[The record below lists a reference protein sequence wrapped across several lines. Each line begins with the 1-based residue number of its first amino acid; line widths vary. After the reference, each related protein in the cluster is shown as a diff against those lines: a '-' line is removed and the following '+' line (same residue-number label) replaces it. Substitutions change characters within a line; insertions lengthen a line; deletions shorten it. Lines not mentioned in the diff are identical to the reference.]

1 MVLYDREENED
12 TYETVYRIRIEGMR
26 MTLREGTIG
35 NSYQVTEI
43 QLEGKVKRRLQMLG
57 MTKGTEVRVL
67 NNKKSGSVI
76 MKVRGTRFAIGK
88 RIAEGIL
95 VEEGA
100 YEQ

>member
-1 MVLYDREENED
+1 
-12 TYETVYRIRIEGMR
+12 

-35 NSYQVTEI
+35 NRYQVKEI
-43 QLEGKVKRRLQMLG
+43 QLEDKVKRRLQMLG
-57 MTKGTEVRVL
+57 MTKGTEVRIL
-67 NNKKSGSVI
+67 NNKKSGSII
-76 MKVRGTRFAIGK
+76 MKVRGTRFAIGR

>member
-1 MVLYDREENED
+1 
-12 TYETVYRIRIEGMR
+12 
-26 MTLREGTIG
+26 MTLRDGTIG
-35 NSYQVTEI
+35 NKYKVKEI
-43 QLEGKVKRRLQMLG
+43 QLEDKVKRRLQMLG
-57 MTKGTEVRVL
+57 MTKGTGVQVL
-67 NNKKSGSVI
+67 NNKKSGSII

>member
-1 MVLYDREENED
+1 
-12 TYETVYRIRIEGMR
+12 

-35 NSYQVTEI
+35 NKYQVKEI
-43 QLEGKVKRRLQMLG
+43 QLEDKVKRRLQMLG
-57 MTKGTEVRVL
+57 MTKGTGVQVL
-67 NNKKSGSVI
+67 NNNKSGSII

>member
-1 MVLYDREENED
+1 
-12 TYETVYRIRIEGMR
+12 
-26 MTLREGTIG
+26 MTLRQGTIG
-35 NSYQVTEI
+35 NKYQVKEI
-43 QLEGKVKRRLQMLG
+43 QLEDKVKRRLQMLG
-57 MTKGTEVRVL
+57 MTKGTEVRIL
-67 NNKKSGSVI
+67 NNKKSGSII

>member
-1 MVLYDREENED
+1 
-12 TYETVYRIRIEGMR
+12 
-26 MTLREGTIG
+26 MTLRQGTIG
-35 NSYQVTEI
+35 NKYQVKEI
-43 QLEGKVKRRLQMLG
+43 QLEDKVKRRLQMLG

-67 NNKKSGSVI
+67 NNKKSGSII
-76 MKVRGTRFAIGK
+76 MKVRGTRFAVGR

>member
-1 MVLYDREENED
+1 
-12 TYETVYRIRIEGMR
+12 

-35 NSYQVTEI
+35 NKYQVKEI
-43 QLEGKVKRRLQMLG
+43 QLEDKVKRRLQMLG
-57 MTKGTEVRVL
+57 MTKGTGVQVF
-67 NNKKSGSVI
+67 NNKKSGSII

>member
-1 MVLYDREENED
+1 
-12 TYETVYRIRIEGMR
+12 

-35 NSYQVTEI
+35 NKYQVKEI
-43 QLEGKVKRRLQMLG
+43 QLEDKVKRRLQMLG
-57 MTKGTEVRVL
+57 MTKGTGVQVL
-67 NNKKSGSVI
+67 NNKKSGSII

-95 VEEGA
+95 VEEGV

>member
-1 MVLYDREENED
+1 
-12 TYETVYRIRIEGMR
+12 

-35 NSYQVTEI
+35 SRYEI
-43 QLEGKVKRRLQMLG
+43 IEIRLEDKVKRRLQMLG
-57 MTKGTEVRVL
+57 LTKGTAVWVL

-76 MKVRGTRFAIGK
+76 MKVRGTRFAAGR

>member
-1 MVLYDREENED
+1 
-12 TYETVYRIRIEGMR
+12 
-26 MTLREGTIG
+26 MTLRQGTIG
-35 NSYQVTEI
+35 SRYEVKEI
-43 QLEGKVKRRLQMLG
+43 QLEDKVKRRLQMLG
-57 MTKGTEVRVL
+57 LTKGTAVWVL

-76 MKVRGTRFAIGK
+76 MKVRGTRFAIGR

>member
-1 MVLYDREENED
+1 
-12 TYETVYRIRIEGMR
+12 
-26 MTLREGTIG
+26 MTLREGIIG
-35 NSYQVTEI
+35 NRYQVKEI
-43 QLEGKVKRRLQMLG
+43 QLEDKVKRRLQMLG

-76 MKVRGTRFAIGK
+76 MKVRGTRFAIGR

>member
-1 MVLYDREENED
+1 
-12 TYETVYRIRIEGMR
+12 

-35 NSYQVTEI
+35 SSYQVKEI
-43 QLEGKVKRRLQMLG
+43 QLEDKVKRRLQMLG

-67 NNKKSGSVI
+67 NNKKSGSII

-95 VEEGA
+95 VKEGD

>member
-1 MVLYDREENED
+1 
-12 TYETVYRIRIEGMR
+12 

-35 NSYQVTEI
+35 SSYRVTEI
-43 QLEGKVKRRLQMLG
+43 QLEDKVKRRLQMLG
-57 MTKGTEVRVL
+57 MTKDTEVHVL
-67 NNKKSGSVI
+67 NNKKSGSII

-95 VEEGA
+95 VEEEA

>member
-1 MVLYDREENED
+1 
-12 TYETVYRIRIEGMR
+12 

-35 NSYQVTEI
+35 NKYQVKEV
-43 QLEGKVKRRLQMLG
+43 QLEDKVKRRLQMLG
-57 MTKGTEVRVL
+57 MTKGTGVQVL
-67 NNKKSGSVI
+67 NNKKSGSII

>member
-1 MVLYDREENED
+1 
-12 TYETVYRIRIEGMR
+12 

-35 NSYQVTEI
+35 SSYQVKEI
-43 QLEGKVKRRLQMLG
+43 QLEDKVKRRLQMLG

-67 NNKKSGSVI
+67 NNKKSGSII

-95 VEEGA
+95 VKEGD
-100 YEQ
+100 YE

>member
-1 MVLYDREENED
+1 
-12 TYETVYRIRIEGMR
+12 

-35 NSYQVTEI
+35 NKYQVKEI
-43 QLEGKVKRRLQMLG
+43 QLEDKVKRRLQMLG
-57 MTKGTEVRVL
+57 MTRGTGVQVL
-67 NNKKSGSVI
+67 NNKKSGSII

-95 VEEGA
+95 VEEGS

>member
-1 MVLYDREENED
+1 
-12 TYETVYRIRIEGMR
+12 

-35 NSYQVTEI
+35 NRYQVKEI
-43 QLEGKVKRRLQMLG
+43 RLEDKVKRRLQMLG

-67 NNKKSGSVI
+67 NNKKSGSII
-76 MKVRGTRFAIGK
+76 MKVRGTRFAVGR

-100 YEQ
+100 YKQ

>member
-1 MVLYDREENED
+1 
-12 TYETVYRIRIEGMR
+12 

-35 NSYQVTEI
+35 NKYQVKEI
-43 QLEGKVKRRLQMLG
+43 QLEDKVKRRLQMLG

-67 NNKKSGSVI
+67 NNKKSGSII
-76 MKVRGTRFAIGK
+76 MKVRGTRFAVGR